1 MINKKITLKVL
12 VSVRYLIKKI
22 ISRPCKVNR
31 NHTTIALNPPTV
43 NSILQQ
49 KNDVTHKAAKTTVLP
64 VCICNLKY
72 FITRKM
78 THIRS
83 KS

>member
-31 NHTTIALNPPTV
+31 NHNSIALNPPTV
-43 NSILQQ
+43 KSILHQ
-49 KNDVTHKAAKTTVLP
+49 KNDVRHKAANTAMVP
-64 VCICNLKY
+64 VCNLKH
-72 FITRKM
+72 FITQKI
-78 THIRS
+78 TNAS
-83 KS
+83 N